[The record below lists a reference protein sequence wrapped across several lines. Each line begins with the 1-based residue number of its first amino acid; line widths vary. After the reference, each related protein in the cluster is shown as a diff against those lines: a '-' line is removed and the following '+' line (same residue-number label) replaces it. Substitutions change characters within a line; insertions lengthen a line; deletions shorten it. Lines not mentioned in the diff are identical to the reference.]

1 MMRGFDRLGGYA
13 DYGYSRMMG
22 NYGWGGILM
31 GCIMMILFI
40 VLIVMVIRM
49 LVRRG
54 HYHGGPYMGYHNNAP
69 AGSDSALE
77 IVKLRYAKGE
87 ITKEEFDRL
96 KNDLLA

>member
-1 MMRGFDRLGGYA
+1 MMRGFDRFGGYA

-22 NYGWGGILM
+22 NFGWGGVIV
-31 GCIMMILFI
+31 GCLMMILFI
-40 VLIVMVIRM
+40 VLIVMLIRM

-54 HYHGGPYMGYHNNAP
+54 HYHGGSYMGNHNAP
-69 AGSDSALE
+69 VGSDSALE

>member
-1 MMRGFDRLGGYA
+1 MMRGFDQFGGYA
-13 DYGYSRMMG
+13 NYGYSRMMG
-22 NYGWGGILM
+22 GFGWGGVLI
-31 GCIMMILFI
+31 GCLMMILFI

-49 LVRRG
+49 VVRGG
-54 HYHGGPYMGYHNNAP
+54 HRFDRHQMAYRNGP

-77 IVKLRYAKGE
+77 IVKMRYAKGE

>member
-22 NYGWGGILM
+22 GFGWGGVLI
-31 GCIMMILFI
+31 GCLVMILFI

-54 HYHGGPYMGYHNNAP
+54 HYHGGPNMGYYNAP

-77 IVKLRYAKGE
+77 IIKLRYAKGE